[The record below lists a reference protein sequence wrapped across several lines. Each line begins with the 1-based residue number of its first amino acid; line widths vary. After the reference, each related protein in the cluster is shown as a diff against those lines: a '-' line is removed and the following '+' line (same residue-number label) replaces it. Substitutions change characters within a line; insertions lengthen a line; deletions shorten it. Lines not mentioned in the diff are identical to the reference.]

1 MSNND
6 IGRDIYCEIE
16 YQPKENNEEKV
27 RIFGGIFIENN
38 IGNCSIIY
46 KNQEYELKEYFED
59 IDKAYNHKDIIKFY
73 FRLINHITDMSYM
86 FSGCNSLFKI
96 YSFKS
101 LSILPTSNVTNM
113 SFMFSEC
120 NSLTSLPDI
129 DTFNTSNV
137 IDMSGIFYECSSLIS
152 LPNISKWNTSNVKY
166 MGYMFSGCSSLKS
179 LPDISNW
186 NTLNIIY
193 LNRFI
198 SFCSSLESLPD
209 ISIWNIPNTKNIFRM
224 LFFKIIT

>member
-113 SFMFSEC
+113 SFMFS
-120 NSLTSLPDI
+120 
-129 DTFNTSNV
+129 
-137 IDMSGIFYECSSLIS
+137 
-152 LPNISKWNTSNVKY
+152 
-166 MGYMFSGCSSLKS
+166 
-179 LPDISNW
+179 
-186 NTLNIIY
+186 
-193 LNRFI
+193 
-198 SFCSSLESLPD
+198 
-209 ISIWNIPNTKNIFRM
+209 
-224 LFFKIIT
+224 